1 MLQKKKNPSIIY
13 TNFLFLI
20 IALLITT
27 IGGFFQQKNLYIGTL
42 ILEYLMVF
50 LPIIFYLKI
59 KRYDLKEVLRLNRIS
74 FKQIVYIVFIVL
86 FSYPIAVFFNY
97 IGLLILSRFG
107 RVLPNQ
113 IPIPENL
120 KEFLI
125 EIIIISLTPCICE
138 EVAFRGLIMK
148 SYENLGRRKAIIYSA
163 ILFGL
168 FHFNLQNLLGPIFL
182 GLLFGVLVYK
192 TNSIFASMIG
202 HMVNNTI
209 ALLIGFYSNK
219 LDSTSIEA
227 LGETLPEMS
236 AMIVG
241 AIGLFVVVILFW
253 SVVRRLIK
261 SIPSYAEEQSVD
273 EDLDIIGAYSKNMSI
288 VELVP
293 IVVVI
298 IMYIIYNYKL
308 FFD

>member
-182 GLLFGVLVYK
+182 GLLFGVLVNK

-261 SIPSYAEEQSVD
+261 SIPSDAEEQSVD

>member
-261 SIPSYAEEQSVD
+261 SIPSDAEEQSVD

>member
-125 EIIIISLTPCICE
+125 EFIIISLTPCICE

-261 SIPSYAEEQSVD
+261 SIPSDAEEQSVD